1 MEGSFQSRL
10 QSIIQRTGE
19 TTAEST
25 NSWYNRLRT
34 SMPWSNDY
42 TEIPTNASGGNSYFQ
57 SSEFSLSR
65 WERYM
70 LFGICLLGSL
80 ACYAIACF
88 MFPVLVLK
96 PRKFV
101 LLWTMGSL
109 LAVLGFAIVQGFVAH
124 FRQLTTMERLPITL
138 SYFVTLLATIIATIK
153 IKSTILSIV
162 FGVLH
167 ILSFVAYLIAF
178 FPFGTRTVSL
188 GTRMASR
195 SLSNWLP

>member
-1 MEGSFQSRL
+1 
-10 QSIIQRTGE
+10 
-19 TTAEST
+19 
-25 NSWYNRLRT
+25 
-34 SMPWSNDY
+34 MPWSNDY

-109 LAVLGFAIVQGFVAH
+109 LAVLGYVIEKPNSILVQ
-124 FRQLTTMERLPITL
+124 
-138 SYFVTLLATIIATIK
+138 
-153 IKSTILSIV
+153 
-162 FGVLH
+162 
-167 ILSFVAYLIAF
+167 
-178 FPFGTRTVSL
+178 SL
-188 GTRMASR
+188 F
-195 SLSNWLP
+195 